1 MKINENSNRF
11 KTHPELS
18 RMGII
23 ARQEKSTSRDTVL
36 RENSDKVIELR
47 GQGMTVYEISKAI
60 LGDDGLSDMG
70 ATSRFIESLP
80 LERLRHR
87 YG

>member
-11 KTHPELS
+11 KSNPDLS
-18 RMGII
+18 RMGIV
-23 ARQEKSTSRDTVL
+23 ARQKKSTYRDTVL

-60 LGDDGLSDMG
+60 LGDDGLQDMG
-70 ATSRFIESLP
+70 ATRRFIESLP